1 FFSFPT
7 FFRLTSCH
15 RCIFSCA
22 ASPVPPSS
30 TYGTRAAIMLRLRRL
45 FSGYSEMHTSA
56 PRRRTLFC
64 QKDVNIL
71 FPFPFLQARH
81 PPLEYFRMNN
91 PIFPITIWSHDK
103 HIQAIPRP
111 SPKRALSLQLFCEGI
126 QSSRVAL
133 LPSTF
138 TTRPVVAFIANE
150 TNGATRLINISDD
163 DVKTKQPSS

>member
-1 FFSFPT
+1 
-7 FFRLTSCH
+7 
-15 RCIFSCA
+15 
-22 ASPVPPSS
+22 
-30 TYGTRAAIMLRLRRL
+30 M
-45 FSGYSEMHTSA
+45 
-56 PRRRTLFC
+56 
-64 QKDVNIL
+64 K
-71 FPFPFLQARH
+71 
-81 PPLEYFRMNN
+81 N

-163 DVKTKQPSS
+163 DVKTKQPSSSNVRKAVSQLRCTERFTVSRIAVRDVLL